1 MVLNKREGFTQMKNS
16 HIEASTGVWK
26 QLLQLLVVSK
36 PLWTSG
42 APGSLVRGASTG
54 REATGSP
61 GSQRQ

>member
-1 MVLNKREGFTQMKNS
+1 MVLNKREAFTQMKNL

-26 QLLQLLVVSK
+26 HLLLFLAVSK
-36 PLWTSG
+36 ALWTSG

-54 REATGSP
+54 REATGLP